1 MSKNKIRRLVMIK
14 KKRSGRDSSGRISV
28 RHQGGQHKRYIR
40 FVDWK
45 RDKKDIAGKV
55 GSIDYD
61 PNRNADLALIVYPDG
76 EKRYILAP
84 AKLKVGDQVIAS
96 DKAPIEIG
104 NALPLA
110 NIPVGV
116 QIHSLEILPGKGG
129 QIVRSAGTS
138 ALIQSKENG
147 KVKITMPS
155 KEVRLFS
162 EKCMATIGQVGKVDQ
177 IYKKLKKAGD
187 KRHLG
192 IRPSVRGVA
201 QHPGSHPHG
210 GGEGRSPIGMKSPKS
225 PWGKRTLGKRTRK
238 KKKYSNKVIV
248 KRRKK

>member
-1 MSKNKIRRLVMIK
+1 MIK
-14 KKRSGRDSSGRISV
+14 KKKSGRDASGRISV

-40 FVDWK
+40 LVDWK
-45 RDKKDIAGKV
+45 RDKKDIAGRV
-55 GSIDYD
+55 DSIDYD

-84 AKLKVGDQVIAS
+84 AGLKVGDQVVAS
-96 DKAPIEIG
+96 KKAPIKIG
-104 NALPLA
+104 NAMPLA
-110 NIPVGV
+110 HIPVRV
-116 QIHSLEILPGKGG
+116 QIHNLEIIPGKGG
-129 QIVRSAGTS
+129 QIVRGAGTS
-138 ALIQSKENG
+138 ALIQSKEGG
-147 KVKITMPS
+147 KVKVAMPS
-155 KEVRLFS
+155 GEVRLFS
-162 EKCMATIGQVGKVDQ
+162 EKCLATIGQVGKVEQ
-177 IYKKLKKAGD
+177 KYKKLKKAGD

-238 KKKYSNKVIV
+238 KKKYSNRVII